1 MKNFKNVFK
10 LVFFVLLSLQCYN
23 LGYSQNNKIVY
34 TGFDGSVYV
43 KEANSKCWR
52 VHELGTNMNVLIPE
66 LTKTK
71 VRNIVYTNFEGK
83 TFEPFKSNE
92 PSQSAVNI
100 ENNEIPFLVSNY
112 GNGNFVISTKHK
124 SGAVNFELINQL
136 GTVVRNDKNISHEFE
151 FNVSSLAKGIYFI
164 KIFINDQVFTHK
176 ILNE

>member
-34 TGFDGSVYV
+34 TGFDGTTYV
-43 KEANSKCWR
+43 KEANSNSWR
-52 VHELGTNMNVLIPE
+52 VHALGTNMNILIPE

-92 PSQSAVNI
+92 PTQSAVNI

-136 GTVVRNDKNISHEFE
+136 GAIVRNEKNIVHEYKLD
-151 FNVSSLAKGIYFI
+151 VSNMAKGIYFI